1 MKNNNTFN
9 NDLEFI
15 KNFSKISISKICC
28 ELNINRQNLLNGRSS
43 NESVLKVKNQIIK
56 EFNCLL
62 EKDRGCFL

>member
-43 NESVLKVKNQIIK
+43 NENVLKVKNQIIK
-56 EFNCLL
+56 EFNCLF
-62 EKDRGCFL
+62 ERYR

>member
-1 MKNNNTFN
+1 MNKDINK
-9 NDLEFI
+9 DLEFI

-43 NESVLKVKNQIIK
+43 YDNVLKVKNKIIK

-62 EKDRGCFL
+62 EKNRC